1 VPEEVL
7 NLLPTQQRDWLVHRA
22 EVEQRDLAAVLREV
36 ILAGIRRVD
45 FEDAHDYARR
55 TTEELNR
62 RLA

>member
-7 NLLPTQQRDWLVHRA
+7 NLLPTEQRNWLIHRA
-22 EVEQRDLAAVLREV
+22 QVEQRELSAVLLEV
-36 ILAGIRRVD
+36 ILAGIRRMD

>member
-1 VPEEVL
+1 MPEEVL
-7 NLLPTQQRDWLVHRA
+7 EHLPNDVRNWLTQRA
-22 EVEQRDLAAVLREV
+22 EVEHRDLGAVLTEV

>member
-1 VPEEVL
+1 MPEEVL
-7 NLLPTQQRDWLVHRA
+7 NLLPAEQRNWLVHRVQI
-22 EVEQRDLAAVLREV
+22 EGRNLEAVLLEV
-36 ILAGIRRVD
+36 ISAGIRRVD